1 MTRPR
6 PDFRTYSPIFQYD
19 NRSSVDKRQHSTG
32 TLAPLPAAR
41 AIFAGNDAI
50 SATTALRCR
59 RHALVRPVPFERG
72 RQSFVER
79 DARPIAERGQFRN
92 IGAAARRATLAH
104 GRWAERDLPA
114 RDLGH
119 AVGEIGDADL
129 FRGAH
134 VIDAEVLALPSHDHH
149 ALHQIVHVAEAAR
162 LGAAAL
168 DQERNR
174 AAWVFFHCS
183 LQTHGELRD
192 DVIEAHVG
200 PVDVVRAEDQHP
212 FEMLAAV
219 VDDHHLADD
228 LAGAIGK
235 ARVVRIG
242 NHERGAL
249 VGRHAR
255 RRLIDLRARGQDQAS
270 NAIVPAAV
278 DDVDDALDADVEHE
292 IGRTVERRRAV
303 DEREVMHLVDAAHGG
318 VDRGRIADVAA
329 DEFDVALDLPQPAQ
343 SSAGIVVEHAHRLAL
358 AHECLDQGRAEEAAG
373 ARDQDAPRA
382 HPSAAPFLSAARRYH
397 IGSADG
403 KPISGPYKRLQNAL
417 GFSLADR
424 QPHQSGL
431 DHQGRTSSCLWCRI
445 AWPRLAWPV
454 HWSRPRARNCSPA
467 RMCPRPWRSPSRKPP
482 SPPAPRTA
490 TAYRPPSSAA
500 TARCWSR
507 SAATAPDRTPWRTA
521 SRRPTRCA
529 PSAFRRARW
538 KSG

>member
-92 IGAAARRATLAH
+92 IGAAARRAALAH
-104 GRWAERDLPA
+104 GRWAERDLAA

-119 AVGEIGDADL
+119 AAGKIGDADL

-134 VIDAEVLALPSHDHH
+134 VVDAEVLALASHDHH
-149 ALHQIVHVAEAAR
+149 ALYQIVHVAEAAR

-168 DQERNR
+168 DRERNR
-174 AAWVFFHCS
+174 AACVFFHRS

-200 PVDVVRAEDQHP
+200 PVDIMRAEDQHP

-228 LAGAIGK
+228 LAGAIGE
-235 ARVVRIG
+235 ARIVRIG
-242 NHERGAL
+242 NHERSTL
-249 VGRHAR
+249 VGRHAGG
-255 RRLIDLRARGQDQAS
+255 RLVDLRARSKDQAPD
-270 NAIVPAAV
+270 AMVTATV

-292 IGRTVERRRAV
+292 IGRAVEGCRAV
-303 DEREVMHLVDAAHGG
+303 DEGEVMHLVDAAHGR
-318 VDRGRIADVAA
+318 VHRGRVADVAA

-343 SSAGIVVEHAHRLAL
+343 RSAGIVVEHAHRLAHP
-358 AHECLDQGRAEEAAG
+358 HECLDQGRAEEAAAAG
-373 ARDQDAPRA
+373 DQDAPRA
-382 HPSAAPFLSAARRYH
+382 HPSAAPFLSAARKYH
-397 IGSADG
+397 I
-403 KPISGPYKRLQNAL
+403 
-417 GFSLADR
+417 
-424 QPHQSGL
+424 
-431 DHQGRTSSCLWCRI
+431 
-445 AWPRLAWPV
+445 
-454 HWSRPRARNCSPA
+454 
-467 RMCPRPWRSPSRKPP
+467 
-482 SPPAPRTA
+482 
-490 TAYRPPSSAA
+490 
-500 TARCWSR
+500 
-507 SAATAPDRTPWRTA
+507 A
-521 SRRPTRCA
+521 SRTGNRYRTRTNGLEM
-529 PSAFRRARW
+529 R
-538 KSG
+538 